1 MITVKGEYKMS
12 KELPAN
18 VIEYAIKRLHIVP
31 VKKEVS
37 VSSYGDGNKKY
48 TKYGLEIDNL
58 YTLSKPTKNVIKSI
72 FSYQKYD
79 TFYNDF
85 REVVPNLSDEELY
98 VNAIIHYLGFSEK
111 PLFGELSENK
121 KKDIKGLEKEVK
133 LSPIS
138 SKNEVAS
145 QVITSLFSQTI
156 SPSLEDES
164 TVKEAIQWLIEAMG
178 FSLDEVEDSPNSS
191 VIRNIIFTLGV
202 PNMVKLKVVVLSVV
216 PTLIPY
222 YINNASDLVK
232 YIEVT
237 NKITYKRSG
246 KDVKKFKP
254 FFELTSDEVKMFS
267 KSIDKFNENDLATNV
282 ELFKRFLVAYKKTI
296 SKKVY
301 NSLKEKLYNHPRSFE
316 SIINNENN
324 VDTIIKRV
332 PVSIIIRNIVH
343 LVKRGTLN
351 GDNIDYFM
359 QYLTQKE
366 IPSRVLVQIY
376 NNLTTIVYNKPKKRI
391 VKRNTGIELIDS
403 VSLNKPEISVLKDA
417 IKWIESALSSVSDS
431 ILQERVADSVTD
443 SYDLAIPTSGEEQP
457 KSFHT
462 TYEGTKIPL
471 NEDEDVSLFIYW
483 KGNFDI
489 DLSAT
494 FLSNDAK
501 DVADVSYM
509 NIKENLSGS
518 SKVITHSGD
527 ITRAPKGAVEEIYIP
542 KDTVKDYR
550 YVLVS
555 VVSYRGE
562 PLREVEN
569 LGFGFGNRHTTK
581 ENLNPKDLYGF
592 SVDANQSMVLLIDL
606 EENVAKV
613 VNISGGNEYFYST
626 RSHIDELADRIEIL
640 NSKNYLSYNKLEEI
654 KGK

>member
-1 MITVKGEYKMS
+1 MS

-37 VSSYGDGNKKY
+37 ISSYGDGNKKY

-178 FSLDEVEDSPNSS
+178 FSLDEVEDSQNSS

-232 YIEVT
+232 YLEVT

-376 NNLTTIVYNKPKKRI
+376 NNLTTIVYNKPKNRI
-391 VKRNTGIELIDS
+391 VKRNTGVELIDS
-403 VSLNKPEISVLKDA
+403 VSLNKLEISVLKDA

>member
-1 MITVKGEYKMS
+1 MS

-37 VSSYGDGNKKY
+37 ISSYGDGNKKY

-232 YIEVT
+232 YLEVT

-391 VKRNTGIELIDS
+391 VKRNTGVELIDS

-417 IKWIESALSSVSDS
+417 IKWIESALSSVSDA

>member
-1 MITVKGEYKMS
+1 MS

-37 VSSYGDGNKKY
+37 ISSYGDGNKKY

-58 YTLSKPTKNVIKSI
+58 YTLSKPTKNVIKRI

-98 VNAIIHYLGFSEK
+98 VNAIIHYIGFSEK

-133 LSPIS
+133 LTPIS

-164 TVKEAIQWLIEAMG
+164 TVKEALQWLIEAMG

-232 YIEVT
+232 YLEVT

-301 NSLKEKLYNHPRSFE
+301 NSLKEKLYNNPRSFE
-316 SIINNENN
+316 SIINNEDN

-351 GDNIDYFM
+351 GNNIDYFM
-359 QYLTQKE
+359 HELVKKE

-391 VKRNTGIELIDS
+391 VKRNTGVELIDS
-403 VSLNKPEISVLKDA
+403 VSLNKSETSVLTSV

-443 SYDLAIPTSGEEQP
+443 DYELAIPTSGEEQP
-457 KSFHT
+457 KSFHA

-471 NEDEDVSLFIYW
+471 NKDDDVSLFIYW
-483 KGNFDI
+483 KGNFDV

-494 FLSNDAK
+494 FLSNYDRYE
-501 DVADVSYM
+501 ADVSYQ
-509 NIKENLSGS
+509 NLREELPGS
-518 SKVITHSGD
+518 PKVITHSGD
-527 ITRAPKGAVEEIYIP
+527 ITNAPKGAVEEIYIP

-550 YVLVS
+550 YVLVT

-592 SVDANQSMVLLIDL
+592 SVDANQSTVLLIDL

-613 VNISGGNEYFYST
+613 VNISSGNEYFYST
-626 RSHIDELADRIEIL
+626 GAHTDELADKIEIL
-640 NSKNYLSYNKLEEI
+640 NSKNYLTYNKLEEI

>member
-1 MITVKGEYKMS
+1 MS

-37 VSSYGDGNKKY
+37 ISSYGDGNKKY

-133 LSPIS
+133 LTPIS

-164 TVKEAIQWLIEAMG
+164 TVKEAIQWLIETMG

-232 YIEVT
+232 YLEVT

-267 KSIDKFNENDLATNV
+267 ESIDKFNENDLATNV

-359 QYLTQKE
+359 NGLVKKE

-391 VKRNTGIELIDS
+391 VKRNTGVELINS
-403 VSLNKPEISVLKDA
+403 VSLNKSETSVLTSV

-443 SYDLAIPTSGEEQP
+443 DYELAIPTSGEEQP
-457 KSFHT
+457 KSFHA

-489 DLSAT
+489 DLSAA

-509 NIKENLSGS
+509 NTKENLSGS
-518 SKVITHSGD
+518 SKAITHSGD
-527 ITRAPKGAVEEIYIP
+527 ITYAPKGAVEEIYIP
-542 KDTVKDYR
+542 KTTVKDYR

-581 ENLNPKDLYGF
+581 ENLSPKDLYGF
-592 SVDANQSMVLLIDL
+592 SVDSNQSMVLLIDL

-626 RSHIDELADRIEIL
+626 RSHVDELADRIEIL
-640 NSKNYLSYNKLEEI
+640 NSKNYLTYNKLEEI

>member
-1 MITVKGEYKMS
+1 MS

-37 VSSYGDGNKKY
+37 ISSYGDGNKKY

-178 FSLDEVEDSPNSS
+178 FSLDEVEDSQNSS

-232 YIEVT
+232 YLEVT

-359 QYLTQKE
+359 QYLTKKE

-376 NNLTTIVYNKPKKRI
+376 NNLTTIVYNKPKNRI
-391 VKRNTGIELIDS
+391 VKRNTGVELIDS
-403 VSLNKPEISVLKDA
+403 VSLNKLEISVLKDA

-457 KSFHT
+457 KSFHA

>member
-1 MITVKGEYKMS
+1 
-12 KELPAN
+12 
-18 VIEYAIKRLHIVP
+18 
-31 VKKEVS
+31 
-37 VSSYGDGNKKY
+37 
-48 TKYGLEIDNL
+48 
-58 YTLSKPTKNVIKSI
+58 
-72 FSYQKYD
+72 
-79 TFYNDF
+79 
-85 REVVPNLSDEELY
+85 
-98 VNAIIHYLGFSEK
+98 
-111 PLFGELSENK
+111 
-121 KKDIKGLEKEVK
+121 
-133 LSPIS
+133 
-138 SKNEVAS
+138 
-145 QVITSLFSQTI
+145 
-156 SPSLEDES
+156 
-164 TVKEAIQWLIEAMG
+164 
-178 FSLDEVEDSPNSS
+178 
-191 VIRNIIFTLGV
+191 
-202 PNMVKLKVVVLSVV
+202 
-216 PTLIPY
+216 
-222 YINNASDLVK
+222 
-232 YIEVT
+232 
-237 NKITYKRSG
+237 
-246 KDVKKFKP
+246 
-254 FFELTSDEVKMFS
+254 
-267 KSIDKFNENDLATNV
+267 
-282 ELFKRFLVAYKKTI
+282 
-296 SKKVY
+296 
-301 NSLKEKLYNHPRSFE
+301 
-316 SIINNENN
+316 
-324 VDTIIKRV
+324 
-332 PVSIIIRNIVH
+332 
-343 LVKRGTLN
+343 
-351 GDNIDYFM
+351 M

-391 VKRNTGIELIDS
+391 VKRNTGVELIDS

-640 NSKNYLSYNKLEEI
+640 NSKNYLSDNKLEEI

>member
-1 MITVKGEYKMS
+1 MS

-48 TKYGLEIDNL
+48 TKYGLELDNL
-58 YTLSKPTKNVIKSI
+58 YTLSKPTKSVIKSI

-98 VNAIIHYLGFSEK
+98 VNAIIHYFGFSEK
-111 PLFGELSENK
+111 PLFGKLSEIQ

-133 LSPIS
+133 LTPIS

-232 YIEVT
+232 YLEVT

-391 VKRNTGIELIDS
+391 VKRNTGVELIDS

-640 NSKNYLSYNKLEEI
+640 NSKNYLTYNKLEEI
-654 KGK
+654 KDK

>member
-1 MITVKGEYKMS
+1 MS

-37 VSSYGDGNKKY
+37 ISSYGDGNKKY

-58 YTLSKPTKNVIKSI
+58 YTLSKPTKNVIKRI

-133 LSPIS
+133 LTPIS

-232 YIEVT
+232 YLEVT

-301 NSLKEKLYNHPRSFE
+301 NSLKEKLYNNPRSFE
-316 SIINNENN
+316 SIINNEDN

-391 VKRNTGIELIDS
+391 VKRNTGVELIDS
-403 VSLNKPEISVLKDA
+403 VSLNKSETSVLTSV

-443 SYDLAIPTSGEEQP
+443 DYELAIPTSGEEQP
-457 KSFHT
+457 KSFHA

-518 SKVITHSGD
+518 SKAITHSGD
-527 ITRAPKGAVEEIYIP
+527 ITYAPKGAVEEIYIP
-542 KDTVKDYR
+542 KTTVKDYR

-592 SVDANQSMVLLIDL
+592 SVDSNQSMVLLIDL

-626 RSHIDELADRIEIL
+626 RGHVDELADRIEIL
-640 NSKNYLSYNKLEEI
+640 NSKNYLTYNKLEEI
-654 KGK
+654 KDK

>member
-1 MITVKGEYKMS
+1 MFTVKGEYRMS

-37 VSSYGDGNKKY
+37 ISSYGDGNKKY

-133 LSPIS
+133 LTPIS

-164 TVKEAIQWLIEAMG
+164 TVKEALQWLIEAMG

-232 YIEVT
+232 YLEVT

-267 KSIDKFNENDLATNV
+267 ETIDKFNENDLATNV

-296 SKKVY
+296 SNKVY
-301 NSLKEKLYNHPRSFE
+301 NSLKEKLYNNPRSFE
-316 SIINNENN
+316 SIINNEDN

-359 QYLTQKE
+359 NGLVKKE

-391 VKRNTGIELIDS
+391 VKRNTGVELIDS
-403 VSLNKPEISVLKDA
+403 VSLNKSETSVMTSV
-417 IKWIESALSSVSDS
+417 IKWIESALSSVSNS

-443 SYDLAIPTSGEEQP
+443 DYELAIPTSGEEQP
-457 KSFHT
+457 KSFHA

-518 SKVITHSGD
+518 SKAITHSGD
-527 ITRAPKGAVEEIYIP
+527 ITYAPKGAVEEIYIP
-542 KDTVKDYR
+542 KTTVKDYR

-626 RSHIDELADRIEIL
+626 RSHTDELADKIEIL
-640 NSKNYLSYNKLEEI
+640 NSKNYLTYNKLEEI

>member
-1 MITVKGEYKMS
+1 MS

-37 VSSYGDGNKKY
+37 ISSYGDGNKKY

-58 YTLSKPTKNVIKSI
+58 YTLSKPTKNVIKRI

-133 LSPIS
+133 LTPIS

-164 TVKEAIQWLIEAMG
+164 TVKEALQWLIEAMG

-232 YIEVT
+232 YLEVT

-301 NSLKEKLYNHPRSFE
+301 NSLKEKLYNNPRSFE
-316 SIINNENN
+316 SIINNEDN

-351 GDNIDYFM
+351 GNNIDYFM
-359 QYLTQKE
+359 HELVKKE

-391 VKRNTGIELIDS
+391 VKRNTGVELIDS
-403 VSLNKPEISVLKDA
+403 VSLNKSETSVLTSV

-518 SKVITHSGD
+518 SKAITHSGD
-527 ITRAPKGAVEEIYIP
+527 ITYAPKGAVEEIYIP
-542 KDTVKDYR
+542 KTTVKDYR

>member
-1 MITVKGEYKMS
+1 MS

-37 VSSYGDGNKKY
+37 ISSYGDGNKKY

-133 LSPIS
+133 LTPIS

-232 YIEVT
+232 YLEVT

-301 NSLKEKLYNHPRSFE
+301 NSLKEKLYNNPRSFE
-316 SIINNENN
+316 SIINNEDN

-391 VKRNTGIELIDS
+391 VKRNTGVELIDS
-403 VSLNKPEISVLKDA
+403 VSLNKSETSVLTSV

-443 SYDLAIPTSGEEQP
+443 DYELAIPTSGEEQP
-457 KSFHT
+457 KSFHA

-518 SKVITHSGD
+518 SKAITHSGD
-527 ITRAPKGAVEEIYIP
+527 ITYAPKGAVEEIYIP
-542 KDTVKDYR
+542 KTTVKDYR

-592 SVDANQSMVLLIDL
+592 SVDSNQSMVLLIDL

-626 RSHIDELADRIEIL
+626 RGHVDELADRIEIL
-640 NSKNYLSYNKLEEI
+640 NSKNYLTYNKLEEI
-654 KGK
+654 KDK

>member
-1 MITVKGEYKMS
+1 MS

-37 VSSYGDGNKKY
+37 ISSYGDGNKKY

-133 LSPIS
+133 LTPIS

-232 YIEVT
+232 YLEIT

-296 SKKVY
+296 SNKVY

-316 SIINNENN
+316 SIINNEDN

-359 QYLTQKE
+359 HYLTQKE

-391 VKRNTGIELIDS
+391 VKRNTGVELIDS
-403 VSLNKPEISVLKDA
+403 VSLNKSETSVLTSV
-417 IKWIESALSSVSDS
+417 IKWIESALSSVSES
-431 ILQERVADSVTD
+431 ILKERISDSVTD
-443 SYDLAIPTSGEEQP
+443 DYELAIPTSGEEQP

-518 SKVITHSGD
+518 SKAITHSGD
-527 ITRAPKGAVEEIYIP
+527 ITYAPKGAVEEIYIP
-542 KDTVKDYR
+542 KTTVKDYR

>member
-1 MITVKGEYKMS
+1 MS

-37 VSSYGDGNKKY
+37 ISSYGDGNKKY

-133 LSPIS
+133 LTPIS

-164 TVKEAIQWLIEAMG
+164 TVKEALQWLIEAMG

-232 YIEVT
+232 YLEVT

-301 NSLKEKLYNHPRSFE
+301 NSLKEKLYNNPRSFE
-316 SIINNENN
+316 SIINNEDN

-359 QYLTQKE
+359 HYLTQKE

-391 VKRNTGIELIDS
+391 VKRNTGVELIDS
-403 VSLNKPEISVLKDA
+403 VSLNKSETSVLTSV

-443 SYDLAIPTSGEEQP
+443 DYELAIPTSGEEQP
-457 KSFHT
+457 KSFHA

-518 SKVITHSGD
+518 SKAITHSGD
-527 ITRAPKGAVEEIYIP
+527 ITYAPKGAVEEIYIP
-542 KDTVKDYR
+542 KTTVKDYR

-626 RSHIDELADRIEIL
+626 RGHVDELADRIEIL
-640 NSKNYLSYNKLEEI
+640 NSKNYLTYNKLEEI
-654 KGK
+654 KDK

>member
-1 MITVKGEYKMS
+1 MS

-37 VSSYGDGNKKY
+37 ISSYGDGNKKY

-232 YIEVT
+232 YLEVT

-391 VKRNTGIELIDS
+391 VKRNTGVELIDS

-640 NSKNYLSYNKLEEI
+640 NSKNYLTYNKLEEI
-654 KGK
+654 KDK

>member
-1 MITVKGEYKMS
+1 MS

-18 VIEYAIKRLHIVP
+18 VIEYAMKRLHIVP

-37 VSSYGDGNKKY
+37 ISSYGDGNKKY

-133 LSPIS
+133 LTPIS

-164 TVKEAIQWLIEAMG
+164 TVKEALQWLIEAMG

-232 YIEVT
+232 YLEVT

-301 NSLKEKLYNHPRSFE
+301 NSLKEKLYNNPRSFE
-316 SIINNENN
+316 SIINNEDN

-351 GDNIDYFM
+351 GNNIDYFM
-359 QYLTQKE
+359 HDLFKKE

-391 VKRNTGIELIDS
+391 VKRNTGVELINS
-403 VSLNKPEISVLKDA
+403 VSLNKSETSVLESV
-417 IKWIESALSSVSDS
+417 IKWIESALSSVSES
-431 ILQERVADSVTD
+431 ILKERISDSVTD
-443 SYDLAIPTSGEEQP
+443 DYELAIPTSGEEQP

-471 NEDEDVSLFIYW
+471 NKDDDVSLFIYW
-483 KGNFDI
+483 KGNFDV

-494 FLSNDAK
+494 FLSNYDK
-501 DVADVSYM
+501 YEADVSYQ
-509 NIKENLSGS
+509 NLREELPGS
-518 SKVITHSGD
+518 PKVITHSGD
-527 ITRAPKGAVEEIYIP
+527 ITNAPKGAVEEIYIP

-550 YVLVS
+550 YVLVT

-592 SVDANQSMVLLIDL
+592 SVDANQSTVLLIDL

-613 VNISGGNEYFYST
+613 VNISSGNEYFYST
-626 RSHIDELADRIEIL
+626 GAHPDELADKIEIL
-640 NSKNYLSYNKLEEI
+640 NSKNYLTYNKLEEI

>member
-1 MITVKGEYKMS
+1 MS

-37 VSSYGDGNKKY
+37 ISSYGDGNKKY

-232 YIEVT
+232 YLEVT

-391 VKRNTGIELIDS
+391 VKRNTGVELIDS

>member
-1 MITVKGEYKMS
+1 MS

-37 VSSYGDGNKKY
+37 ISSYGDGNKKY

-58 YTLSKPTKNVIKSI
+58 YTLSKPTKNVIKRI

-133 LSPIS
+133 LTPIS

-164 TVKEAIQWLIEAMG
+164 TVKEALQWLIEAMG

-232 YIEVT
+232 YLEVT

-246 KDVKKFKP
+246 KGVKKFKP

-301 NSLKEKLYNHPRSFE
+301 NSLKEKLYNNPRSFE
-316 SIINNENN
+316 SIINNEDN

-351 GDNIDYFM
+351 GNNIDYFM
-359 QYLTQKE
+359 HELVKKE

-391 VKRNTGIELIDS
+391 VKRNTGVELVDS
-403 VSLNKPEISVLKDA
+403 VSLNKSETSILTSV

-443 SYDLAIPTSGEEQP
+443 DYELAIPTSGEEQP
-457 KSFHT
+457 KSFHA

-518 SKVITHSGD
+518 SKAITHSGD
-527 ITRAPKGAVEEIYIP
+527 ITYAPKGAVEEIYIP
-542 KDTVKDYR
+542 KTTVKDYR

-640 NSKNYLSYNKLEEI
+640 NSKNYLTYNKLEEI
-654 KGK
+654 KDK

>member
-1 MITVKGEYKMS
+1 MS

-37 VSSYGDGNKKY
+37 ISSYGDGNKKY

-133 LSPIS
+133 LTPIS

-164 TVKEAIQWLIEAMG
+164 TVKEALQWLIEAMG

-232 YIEVT
+232 YLEVT

-301 NSLKEKLYNHPRSFE
+301 NSLKEKLYNNPRSFE
-316 SIINNENN
+316 SIINNEDN

-351 GDNIDYFM
+351 GNNIDYFM
-359 QYLTQKE
+359 HELVKKE

-391 VKRNTGIELIDS
+391 VKRNTGVELIDS
-403 VSLNKPEISVLKDA
+403 VSLNKSETSVLTSV

-443 SYDLAIPTSGEEQP
+443 DYELAIPTSGEEQP
-457 KSFHT
+457 KSFHA

-518 SKVITHSGD
+518 SKAITHSGD
-527 ITRAPKGAVEEIYIP
+527 ITYAPKGAVEEIYIP
-542 KDTVKDYR
+542 KTTVKDYR

-640 NSKNYLSYNKLEEI
+640 NSKNYLTYNKLEEI
-654 KGK
+654 KDK